1 MKLRFLNPNIV
12 KLYDVKVNKDYI
24 YLVME
29 YCNGGSLLDALNK
42 YKERYGKPF
51 SEDIVQFLMKQILST
66 VECIYKQGIIHKDLK
81 MKNILLNYENE
92 YEKYY
97 DNIFLRK

>member
-1 MKLRFLNPNIV
+1 
-12 KLYDVKVNKDYI
+12 
-24 YLVME
+24 
-29 YCNGGSLLDALNK
+29 
-42 YKERYGKPF
+42 
-51 SEDIVQFLMKQILST
+51 MKQILST

>member
-29 YCNGGSLLDALNK
+29 YCNGGSLLDALK
-42 YKERYGKPF
+42 KK
-51 SEDIVQFLMKQILST
+51 IWKTI
-66 VECIYKQGIIHKDLK
+66 
-81 MKNILLNYENE
+81 
-92 YEKYY
+92 
-97 DNIFLRK
+97 